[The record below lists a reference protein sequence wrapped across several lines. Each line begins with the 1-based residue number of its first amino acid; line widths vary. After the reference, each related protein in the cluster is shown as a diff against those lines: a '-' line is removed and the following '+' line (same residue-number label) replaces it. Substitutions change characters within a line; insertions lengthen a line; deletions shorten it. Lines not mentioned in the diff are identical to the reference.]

1 MNNTTTSTS
10 SIRLKVFKL
19 LEHPLDCAL
28 NRAVNYFIIGLIVL
42 NILATVID
50 SMPEVHSAYGGAF
63 YAFELFSVL
72 VFTVEYILRVWSSVE
87 SSEAQ
92 GGSAFSIRLRHM
104 LKPIAIIDALAILP
118 FYFGMFF
125 TLDLRFMRFF
135 RLLRIFKLSRYSRSL
150 NILLTVLR
158 NESQSFGMT
167 LSILLTIL
175 LLSAGGIYVFEK
187 DVQPDNFGSIPHSL
201 WWAISTLTTVGY
213 GDVTPVT
220 TGGKMFGALVMIVG
234 IGMVALPTGIL
245 SSAFSEE
252 IRYRRDLYLA
262 KLDEVLANGLIG
274 SNEQLTLE
282 MLREELQMT
291 EEEAQDMMAIA
302 RQRKR
307 AEHGDGSGRCPCCG
321 KVL

>member
-1 MNNTTTSTS
+1 MNNTTPST
-10 SIRLKVFKL
+10 RLKVFKL
-19 LEHPLDCAL
+19 LEHPLDSAF

-50 SMPEVHSAYGGAF
+50 SMPEVHDAYGGAL
-63 YAFELFSVL
+63 YVFELFSVL
-72 VFTVEYILRVWSSVE
+72 VFTLEYILRVWSSVE
-87 SSEAQ
+87 SSEVQ
-92 GGSAFSIRLRHM
+92 EGSAFSIRLRHM
-104 LKPIAIIDALAILP
+104 MKPIAIIDALAILP
-118 FYFGMFF
+118 FYLGMFF

-135 RLLRIFKLSRYSRSL
+135 RLLRIFKLTRYSRSL

-187 DVQPDNFGSIPHSL
+187 DVQPENFGSIPHSL

-220 TGGKMFGALVMIVG
+220 TGGKLFGALVMIVG

-307 AEHGDGSGRCPCCG
+307 AEQGDGVGRCPCCG
-321 KVL
+321 KLL